1 MMLAV
6 LIFIL
11 VAIIAFCIA
20 ACNAKNLEAK
30 EPPVLNI
37 PERFKH
43 PPSIT
48 KTEFTFDNECH
59 ETNVVAFWFPFLIT
73 FLITAI
79 WFNMQLPLIGTLF
92 ALFVALLVGSIGMS
106 IGHSINLDK
115 AEKRGIPDDDPR
127 VRYEKNE
134 KNIGTIY
141 GMLTLADFLKHTKN
155 AVDDVTNVEGW
166 RKMK

>member
-1 MMLAV
+1 MMLGV

-11 VAIIAFCIA
+11 VVIIAFCVA
-20 ACNAKNLEAK
+20 ARNPKNLVAK

-43 PPSIT
+43 PPKIT
-48 KTEFTFDNECH
+48 KTEFTFDEECH
-59 ETNVVAFWFPFLIT
+59 ETNVIAFWFPFLIT
-73 FLITAI
+73 FFITAI
-79 WFNMQLPLIGTLF
+79 WFNIQLPLIGTLF

-106 IGHSINLDK
+106 IGHSVNLDK
-115 AEKRGIPDDDPR
+115 AKERGISDNDPR
-127 VRYEKNE
+127 VQYEKNE

-141 GMLTLADFLKHTKN
+141 GMLTLADLMKHTKS